1 MDGVCLRESVLV
13 DHSVWTVNLQEDTCL
28 KEKAA
33 VVSVELILSHQNLY
47 LSLKKFP
54 IRQDNEV

>member
-1 MDGVCLRESVLV
+1 MDGVCLRESVLS
-13 DHSVWTVNLQEDTCL
+13 DFSARTVSLQEDTCL

-33 VVSVELILSHQNLY
+33 VVLVELTSSHQNMY
-47 LSLKKFP
+47 LSWEKFP